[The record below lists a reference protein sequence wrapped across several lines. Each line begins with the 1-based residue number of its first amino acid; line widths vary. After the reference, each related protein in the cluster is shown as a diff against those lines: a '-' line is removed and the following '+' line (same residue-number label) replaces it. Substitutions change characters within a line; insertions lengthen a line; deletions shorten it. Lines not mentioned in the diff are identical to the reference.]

1 MKKDKVHVYRDPKKN
16 EDFFKDNVGM
26 GLSFDL
32 GVRKIYVHDQEIQ
45 LYYVNGLCDTQYVIY
60 LLKELIE
67 INDNEPESDDLAR
80 VVENRLVNQQVSKVE
95 TLDEAV
101 DQVLSGLVAV
111 VVEGENY
118 AFIIDVRSYLAECR
132 RNRIQKRLS
141 EVQETA
147 LLKTSLEHSTHS
159 QKSAG

>member
-1 MKKDKVHVYRDPKKN
+1 M
-16 EDFFKDNVGM
+16 
-26 GLSFDL
+26 
-32 GVRKIYVHDQEIQ
+32 
-45 LYYVNGLCDTQYVIY
+45 CDTQYVIY

-67 INDNEPESDDLAR
+67 INDNEPESDDLAH

-118 AFIIDVRSYLAECR
+118 AFIIDVRSYPGRMPEEPDTEKVVRGAR
-132 RNRIQKRLS
+132 
-141 EVQETA
+141 TA
-147 LLKTSLEHSTHS
+147 LLKTLL
-159 QKSAG
+159 